1 MTRRAA
7 AIDMKWIDL
16 ALELAERGR
25 FTVSPNPMV
34 GAVIVRGGRVVGTG
48 FHRNA
53 GGPHAEVSA
62 LAKAGRL
69 AAGADLYVTLE
80 PCAHLGRTPPC
91 TEAILAAG
99 IRRLVVAAR
108 DPNPLV
114 AGRGFSALR
123 RGGIRILAATPE
135 QRRRAE
141 LQNERFLVWIKE
153 RRPFVLAKWAGSLDG
168 RIATARGKSR
178 WITGPEA
185 RKRALL
191 LREEF
196 DAVLVGA
203 GTVLADNPRLTRRLG
218 ENRITPHRR
227 IVLDGHLRVP
237 ESARLFRDPEDVIL
251 VTTRPPESPSVRR
264 LLSRGVAVWSLRGRR
279 PGRVSIP
286 VLLGKLAHERIT
298 SLLVEGG
305 SATLWEFFRARRV
318 DRVAV
323 FLAPRILG
331 GSRAPGGVGGDGFTL
346 PATPRVD
353 DIEIERL
360 GEDILVTGRVRR
372 GAAERPKSRVQSPN

>member
-1 MTRRAA
+1 MSRSDSP
-7 AIDMKWIDL
+7 IDMRWMDR

-34 GAVIVRGGRVVGTG
+34 GAVVVRGGHAVGTG
-48 FHRNA
+48 FHRRA
-53 GGPHAEVSA
+53 GGPHAEAAA
-62 LAKAGRL
+62 LARAGER

-80 PCAHLGRTPPC
+80 PCAHRGRTPPC
-91 TEAILAAG
+91 TDAILAAG
-99 IRRLVVAAR
+99 IRRIVVAAG

-114 AGRGFSALR
+114 GGRGFAVLR
-123 RGGIRILAATPE
+123 KGGLRILPATAA

-141 LQNERFLVWIKE
+141 LQNEKFRAWIVQ
-153 RRPFVLAKWAGSLDG
+153 RRPFVLAKWAGTLDG

-178 WITGPEA
+178 WITGPQA
-185 RKRALL
+185 RQRALL

-203 GTVLADNPRLTRRLG
+203 GTVIADNPRLTRRLG
-218 ENRITPHRR
+218 KNGTTPHRR
-227 IVLDGHLRVP
+227 IVLDGRLRVP
-237 ESARLFRDPEDVIL
+237 ESARLFRDPEGVIL
-251 VTTRPPESPSVRR
+251 VTARSPENPAVRR
-264 LLSRGVAVWSLRGRR
+264 LAARGVSVWSLPGAR
-279 PGRVSIP
+279 PGRVSVP
-286 VLLGKLAHERIT
+286 ALLAKLARAGIA

-331 GSRAPGGVGGDGFTL
+331 GDRAPAGVGGDGFNL
-346 PATPRVD
+346 PATPRLD

-360 GEDILVTGRVRR
+360 GEDILVTGRVLR
-372 GAAERPKSRVQSPN
+372 GVSRGPKSRVQSPK

>member
-1 MTRRAA
+1 MNLTRMTRRNAP
-7 AIDMKWIDL
+7 IDRKWMDL

-34 GAVIVRGGRVVGTG
+34 GAVIVRGGRVVATG

-53 GGPHAEVSA
+53 GGPHAEASA
-62 LAKAGRL
+62 LAEAGER
-69 AAGADLYVTLE
+69 AAGADLHVTLE

-91 TEAILAAG
+91 ADAILAAG
-99 IRRLVVAAR
+99 IRRLVVAAP

-123 RGGIRILAATPE
+123 RGGVRILAAAPD

-141 LQNERFLVWIKE
+141 VQNERFLVWIRE
-153 RRPFVLAKWAGSLDG
+153 RRPFVLAKWASSLDG

-185 RKRALL
+185 RQRALL

-196 DAVLVGA
+196 DSVLVGA
-203 GTVLADNPRLTRRLG
+203 RTVLADNPRLTRRLG
-218 ENRITPHRR
+218 KNRITPHRR
-227 IVLDGHLRVP
+227 IVLDGRLRVP
-237 ESARLFRDPEDVIL
+237 EGARLFRDPGGAIL
-251 VTTRPPESPSVRR
+251 VTARPPESRSVRR
-264 LLSRGVAVWSLRGRR
+264 FASRGVAVWCLPGGR

-286 VLLGKLAHERIT
+286 LLLGRLAREGIA

-305 SATLWEFFRARRV
+305 SETLWEFFRAKRV

-323 FLAPRILG
+323 FLAPRVLG
-331 GSRAPGGVGGDGFTL
+331 GFRAPGGVGGDGFSL
-346 PATPRVD
+346 AATPWLD
-353 DIEIERL
+353 DLESERL
-360 GEDILVTGRVRR
+360 GEDFLITGRVRR
-372 GAAERPKSRVQSPN
+372 SRSRDSI

>member
-7 AIDMKWIDL
+7 PIDMKWIDL

-123 RGGIRILAATPE
+123 RGGVRILAATPE

-141 LQNERFLVWIKE
+141 LQNERFLVWIRK

-203 GTVLADNPRLTRRLG
+203 GTVLADAPSRR
-218 ENRITPHRR
+218 EPDHAAPA
-227 IVLDGHLRVP
+227 D
-237 ESARLFRDPEDVIL
+237 
-251 VTTRPPESPSVRR
+251 
-264 LLSRGVAVWSLRGRR
+264 R
-279 PGRVSIP
+279 PGRPSPGPRKRSPLPRSRRRDPRHHAPAGEP
-286 VLLGKLAHERIT
+286 VGPPASRPGHCR
-298 SLLVEGG
+298 VEPARPAPRAGEHPG
-305 SATLWEFFRARRV
+305 SARKARSRENHESPGGRRIGHALGVLPRKAGRPRGGLSRAAHPRRQ
-318 DRVAV
+318 
-323 FLAPRILG
+323 P
-331 GSRAPGGVGGDGFTL
+331 GSR
-346 PATPRVD
+346 
-353 DIEIERL
+353 
-360 GEDILVTGRVRR
+360 RR
-372 GAAERPKSRVQSPN
+372 WRR